1 MLYFIFCLLVRRFD
15 KLLIQFVYVT
25 SLPVFST
32 EYIYIYNISVRGYI
46 VEALWYEL
54 TLSEEVIMQGLLGKM
69 ILIEIKIEQ
78 KNYSGF
84 YSLQHHLMNSSNF
97 NYTLMTPGTLK
108 DLMMNSKQFQVD
120 QIHVSSFFKNSWRN

>member
-1 MLYFIFCLLVRRFD
+1 M
-15 KLLIQFVYVT
+15 
-25 SLPVFST
+25 S
-32 EYIYIYNISVRGYI
+32 
-46 VEALWYEL
+46 
-54 TLSEEVIMQGLLGKM
+54 LSEELIMQGLLVKM

-108 DLMMNSKQFQVD
+108 DLLMNSKQYQVG
-120 QIHVSSFFKNSWRN
+120 QIHVSSF